1 MKKEIHFG
9 SETIDYELVY
19 AKRKTLGIT
28 VKPDKSVLVK
38 APEDA
43 VFEKIEHKIRK
54 KAPWILRQKQY
65 FLSFEPRITERKYVS
80 GESILYLGRQ
90 YQLKV
95 IRANEQKVKYEGR
108 FIEVYS
114 PDHKRDEIKS
124 LVDQWYRQKANKWFY
139 EIAIPW
145 IEKFKK
151 HNVQPSKL
159 EIKTMKYRWGSCSSK
174 GRILLNPEL
183 IKAPKACIEYVIV
196 HELCH
201 LIHHDHTK
209 AFFELQS
216 KVMPDWMKWKNKLEN
231 LLA

>member
-1 MKKEIHFG
+1 MKKQIQFG
-9 SETIDYELVY
+9 SETIDFDLVY
-19 AKRKTLGIT
+19 ANRKTLGIT

-38 APEDA
+38 APENA
-43 VFEKIEHKIRK
+43 SFEKIEHKIRK

-95 IRANEQKVKYEGR
+95 AKADFKKVKYEGR
-108 FIEVYS
+108 FIEVRS
-114 PDHKRDEIKS
+114 PNTDRDSIKG
-124 LVDQWYRQKANKWFY
+124 LIDKWYREKANKWFD
-139 EIAIPW
+139 EIAEPW
-145 IEKFKK
+145 IEKFQTY
-151 HNVQPSKL
+151 NVQPSKL
-159 EIKTMKYRWGSCSSK
+159 EIKQMKYRWGSCTAK
-174 GRILLNPEL
+174 GKILLNPEL

-201 LIHHDHTK
+201 LIHYDHTK
-209 AFFELQS
+209 AFFALQT
-216 KVMPDWMKWKNKLEN
+216 KVMPDWEKWKNKLEN

>member
-1 MKKEIHFG
+1 MRKEIQFG
-9 SETIDYELVY
+9 SVTINYELVY

-43 VFEKIEHKIRK
+43 AFDKIEHKIRK

-65 FLSFEPRITERKYVS
+65 FLSFEPRITKRKYVT

-90 YQLKV
+90 YQLRLIK
-95 IRANEQKVKYEGR
+95 ADYKKVKYEGR

-114 PDHKRDEIKS
+114 PDQSREEVKL
-124 LVDQWYRQKANKWFY
+124 LVYQWYRNKADKWFF
-139 EIAIPW
+139 EIASPW

-151 HNVQPSKL
+151 FNVQPNKL
-159 EIKTMKYRWGSCSSK
+159 EIKQMKYRWGSCSAK

-209 AFFELQS
+209 AFFELQT
-216 KVMPDWMKWKNKLEN
+216 KMMPDWEKWKNKLEN

>member
-1 MKKEIHFG
+1 MKKEIQFG

-43 VFEKIEHKIRK
+43 TFKKIEYKIRK

-95 IRANEQKVKYEGR
+95 IKADVKKVKYEGR

-114 PDHKRDEIKS
+114 ADLEHDKIKA
-124 LVDQWYRQKANKWFY
+124 LVNKWYREKAEKWFV
-139 EIAIPW
+139 ELAKPW
-145 IEKFKK
+145 VEKFKK
-151 HNVQPSKL
+151 YNVEPIKL
-159 EIKTMKYRWGSCSSK
+159 EIKQMKYRWGSCSVK

-183 IKAPKACIEYVIV
+183 IKAPKACIEYVIM

-201 LIHHDHTK
+201 LIHHDHTR
-209 AFFELQS
+209 AFFELQT
-216 KVMPDWMKWKNKLEN
+216 KMMPDWERWKNKLER